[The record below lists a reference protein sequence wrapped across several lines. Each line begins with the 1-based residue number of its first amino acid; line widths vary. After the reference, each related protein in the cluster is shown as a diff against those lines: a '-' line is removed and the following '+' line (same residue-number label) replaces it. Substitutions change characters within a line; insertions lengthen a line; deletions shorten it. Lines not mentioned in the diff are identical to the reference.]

1 MARPRKT
8 IPQFV
13 SIDMEQMFAIQAKM
27 DNDADFG
34 AWFRKAVCDM
44 RSGCVREDVD
54 PFIKSQYEVAKVR
67 MVKRQN
73 LDASNYQAT
82 KNSIHTHNTTNGKRT
97 TATGAATGNTAE
109 NNHQTQAHPLSVCES
124 ESTTPAVVVSSELKQ
139 PYGENKKVMLTVEEG
154 AKLRKEYGEN
164 LELALD
170 ILDTYAVNNPKKFA
184 KYKSHYA
191 VLKKSGWVWDKV
203 QEKITASARLNK
215 AQSQPKSFAAQERER
230 AAAGAAYLLSLEA
243 AI

>member
-1 MARPRKT
+1 MTRPRNT
-8 IPQFV
+8 IPQYV
-13 SIDMEQMFAIQAKM
+13 SLDIQEL
-27 DNDADFG
+27 DSIQSQFGSDADFG
-34 AWFRKAVCDM
+34 AWMRKAIRDM
-44 RSGCVREDVD
+44 RAGCKGQDVD
-54 PFIKSQYEVAKVR
+54 PFIKAQYETAFSR
-67 MVKRQN
+67 MTQRQKIN
-73 LDASNYQAT
+73 AEAYQAT
-82 KNSIHTHNTTNGKRT
+82 KNSVHTRNTTHGKRT

-109 NNHQTQAHPLSVCES
+109 NCNQTQAQPLSVCAS
-124 ESTTPAVVVSSELKQ
+124 ESATPAVVVSSELKQ

-170 ILDTYAVNNPKKFA
+170 ILDTYAINNPKKFA